1 MILRIRRGLGRL
13 AEVDALSL
21 PAWLLLA
28 FPSLLLS
35 LAYLVG
41 REGQTVTAALLW
53 GLTAW
58 GAMGLVWWIARL
70 TWMSVDYQNL
80 RAILILPTYVLAAVM
95 RSVVMNVAARDPVS
109 ITGFAVVTMTGFS
122 IAAAITI
129 RSLRSLEE
137 ANGRLVFMRDDLA
150 ASESHA
156 RLESA
161 ALRTSVR
168 QVIIAAIERTIQ
180 DGESLRHVSDEVVR
194 PLSHSLVSVVPEVTT
209 PELFTP
215 RRDAR
220 GLARAI
226 LDAGPIRP
234 LTASAIVATVALP
247 INYML
252 YGVPR
257 FLIATALLWGC
268 LVLIY
273 TGAWLIPWRRLPL
286 RAGMGLLVTAL
297 FAGGFLAVTLIR
309 ALVPGVPTFSGGT
322 IFGGI
327 VGLLV
332 GGLVAV
338 VRGMQLQQRNIED
351 DLVDD
356 SRRLAVSLAA
366 SQAEIRRERRHLSQ
380 ILHGVVQPRLIARAL
395 RAQGQGA
402 NVDIDEVIDEV
413 SRLLGD
419 DDRGSSALDI
429 VRSLR
434 DISDV
439 WVGSSDVAVTLDDT
453 LDLHL
458 HSDPALARAV
468 LDVASEAV
476 NNAILRA
483 GASWVNLDVVVHGP
497 SVTVTVT
504 NPRPAGGLEPGA
516 AGLGSQLF
524 DELTDAWSLA
534 VQEERVVFAA
544 ELRLP
549 PRGTTGVP
557 PSTADGPLGVQ

>member
-1 MILRIRRGLGRL
+1 MMTRLHLGLRRL
-13 AEVDALSL
+13 ADADALSL
-21 PAWLLLA
+21 PAWLLLG

-41 REGQTVTAALLW
+41 REGQTVGAALLW

-58 GAMGLVWWIARL
+58 GVMGLVWWLARL
-70 TWMSVDYQNL
+70 TWMSVDSENW
-80 RAILILPTYVLAAVM
+80 RAALILPTYVLAAVA
-95 RSVVMNVAARDPVS
+95 RSLVMDVAARDQVS
-109 ITGFAVVTMTGFS
+109 ITGFAVVTMAGFS
-122 IAAAITI
+122 IAAAITV
-129 RSLRSLEE
+129 RSLRALEG
-137 ANGRLVFMRDDLA
+137 ANGRLEVMRDALA
-150 ASESHA
+150 ESDSRA

-161 ALRTSVR
+161 ALRASAR
-168 QVIIAAIERTIQ
+168 QVIIAAIERTIE

-194 PLSHSLVSVVPEVTT
+194 PLSHSLVSAVPEVTS

-234 LTASAIVATVALP
+234 LTASAIVAAVVLP
-247 INYML
+247 ISYML

-257 FLIATALLWGC
+257 FLISTALLWGC

-273 TGAWLIPWRRLPL
+273 TGAWLIPWRRLPV
-286 RAGMGLLVTAL
+286 RAGMVLLVTVL

-309 ALVPGVPTFSGGT
+309 ALVSNVPTFPGGT
-322 IFGGI
+322 VFGGV

-332 GGLVAV
+332 GGLIAV
-338 VRGMQLQQRNIED
+338 VHGMQLQQRHIED
-351 DLVDD
+351 DLVND
-356 SRRLAVSLAA
+356 SRRLAVSLAT
-366 SQAEIRRERRHLSQ
+366 SQAEIRRERRHLSR
-380 ILHGVVQPRLIARAL
+380 ILHGVVQPRLVARAL
-395 RAQGQGA
+395 RAQSRGVS
-402 NVDIDEVIDEV
+402 VDIDEVVDEV

-419 DDRGSSALDI
+419 DEQVTPGLDI
-429 VRSLR
+429 VQSLR

-439 WVGSSDVAVTLDDT
+439 WAGSSDVAVSLDDT

-458 HSDPALARAV
+458 HPDPALSRAV

-483 GASWVNLDVVVHGP
+483 GALWVDLNVGVRES

-504 NPRPAGGLEPGA
+504 NPEPTGALEPGA

-524 DELTDAWSLA
+524 DELTDAWSLE
-534 VQEERVVFAA
+534 VVGGRVVFTAD
-544 ELRLP
+544 LRLP
-549 PRGTTGVP
+549 PRATTGLS
-557 PSTADGPLGVQ
+557 PSAADGPLGVQ